1 MPVVTISTMYIH
13 KLIHIIQL
21 QGKIPLK
28 TKQQPQGTR
37 KTRPLRLLRPER
49 PARSCVINQLRIGKK
64 IGFLDANDLQVQ
76 VIFDEID
83 AFFLPI
89 KPKSDN
95 LLFNF
100 YIYCFV
106 TS

>member
-64 IGFLDANDLQVQ
+64 IGFLDANDRQVQ
-76 VIFDEID
+76 VTIDEID
-83 AFFLPI
+83 GLFFCQL
-89 KPKSDN
+89 SQNSTTD
-95 LLFNF
+95 
-100 YIYCFV
+100 C
-106 TS
+106 

>member
-1 MPVVTISTMYIH
+1 MPVVTIIH
-13 KLIHIIQL
+13 TLIHIIQL

-37 KTRPLRLLRPER
+37 KTRPLRPER

-64 IGFLDANDLQVQ
+64 IGFLDANDRQVQ

-83 AFFLPI
+83 GVFFA
-89 KPKSDN
+89 N
-95 LLFNF
+95 
-100 YIYCFV
+100 
-106 TS
+106 

>member
-1 MPVVTISTMYIH
+1 MPVVTISTYTI
-13 KLIHIIQL
+13 IHIIQL

-37 KTRPLRLLRPER
+37 KTRLLRPER

-76 VIFDEID
+76 DIFDEID
-83 AFFLPI
+83 AFFRQLSQNPTA
-89 KPKSDN
+89 D
-95 LLFNF
+95 
-100 YIYCFV
+100 C
-106 TS
+106 

>member
-1 MPVVTISTMYIH
+1 MPVVTISTYTI
-13 KLIHIIQL
+13 IHIIQL

-37 KTRPLRLLRPER
+37 KTRPLRPER

-76 VIFDEID
+76 DIFDEID
-83 AFFLPI
+83 AFFRQLSQNPTT
-89 KPKSDN
+89 D
-95 LLFNF
+95 
-100 YIYCFV
+100 C
-106 TS
+106 

>member
-1 MPVVTISTMYIH
+1 MPVVCNYKYNAHT
-13 KLIHIIQL
+13 LIHIIQL

-83 AFFLPI
+83 GVFFCQL
-89 KPKSDN
+89 SQNSTTD
-95 LLFNF
+95 
-100 YIYCFV
+100 C
-106 TS
+106 

>member
-37 KTRPLRLLRPER
+37 KTRPLRLLRLLRPER

-64 IGFLDANDLQVQ
+64 IGFLDANDRQVQ
-76 VIFDEID
+76 VTFDEID
-83 AFFLPI
+83 GFFCQLSQNPTTD
-89 KPKSDN
+89 S
-95 LLFNF
+95 
-100 YIYCFV
+100 
-106 TS
+106 

>member
-1 MPVVTISTMYIH
+1 MPVVCNYISTMDIH
-13 KLIHIIQL
+13 RTLIHIIQL

-28 TKQQPQGTR
+28 TEQQPQGTR

-83 AFFLPI
+83 WVFFLPI
-89 KPKSDN
+89 KPK
-95 LLFNF
+95 F
-100 YIYCFV
+100 YD
-106 TS
+106 